1 MHPLLIAL
9 AVFVG
14 AVSLLNLV
22 LVLGVVRRLREHA
35 QRISR
40 LSPEPPNPMLAVTER
55 ADPFDAVTVEG
66 EHLSRAMLTGLTLVG
81 VFSPSCPACAE
92 RLPRFLEFAGS
103 FPGGRDQVIAIVV
116 GERDEAAEQVAALS
130 PVGRV
135 VVEEM
140 ESSIIKALKIRGFP
154 AFGILDDSG
163 TVVSAGTNT
172 DWLRIPAGV

>member
-1 MHPLLIAL
+1 MRPLLIAL
-9 AVFVG
+9 AVFVC

-35 QRISR
+35 DRISR

-55 ADPFDAVTVEG
+55 TDPFDAVTVEG
-66 EHLSRAMLTGLTLVG
+66 ESVSRAALSGLTLVG
-81 VFSPSCPACAE
+81 VFSPSCPACEE

-103 FPGGRDQVIAIVV
+103 FPGGRDQVMALVV
-116 GERDEAAEQVAALS
+116 GEPEEAGVQVAALS
-130 PVGRV
+130 PIARV
-135 VVEEM
+135 VIGDM
-140 ESSIIKALKIRGFP
+140 ESSITKALKVRGFP